1 MDKPVVKEI
10 EKDLGKNF
18 GPVLRGNKEKG
29 EMPWWGQVDQ
39 ILIGGGYPAK
49 QDVFQG

>member
-1 MDKPVVKEI
+1 MDKPVVKKI

-18 GPVLRGNKEKG
+18 GPVLRGSKKKG
-29 EMPWWGQVDQ
+29 QMSWWGQVDQ

-49 QDVFQG
+49 QDVFRG